1 MNNAEQAVHLKY
13 IIRCQQF
20 YVLFFKHVKRIV
32 SFSVFKAFYGY
43 LLFIF
48 GISMLRHVPIL

>member
-1 MNNAEQAVHLKY
+1 MSLDVNSSAVLTQSMSVY
-13 IIRCQQF
+13 YC
-20 YVLFFKHVKRIV
+20 VLFFKHVKGIV